1 MRKYVYPT
9 KITWEDVI
17 DIDKLDKEIQMGKGA
32 YGDIACRM
40 RDTYY
45 LSSRYRPKTLQ
56 QAYDEVLSDC
66 PLIISKWNEMDVYI
80 SFTGGAESFGKHKDD
95 CDVLIVQA
103 IGRMKYTL
111 YKDRIPQE
119 YILNPGESLFIPEGV
134 YHDPTTL
141 EPRVTLSF
149 SGPPPPPWECSP

>member
-1 MRKYVYPT
+1 MRKYEYPT

-17 DIDKLDKEIQMGKGA
+17 DKLDKEIQMGKDLLDGLDVA
-32 YGDIACRM
+32 YRM

-45 LSSRYRPKTLQ
+45 LSSGYRPKTFQ

-66 PLIISKWNEMDVYI
+66 PLRINSYNKMDVYI
-80 SFTGGAESFGKHKDD
+80 SFTGGAESFGKHKDTD
-95 CDVLIVQA
+95 DVLIVQA

-111 YKDRIPQE
+111 DKD
-119 YILNPGESLFIPEGV
+119 YILNPGDSLFIPEGT
-134 YHDPTTL
+134 YHAPTIL

-149 SGPPPPPWECSP
+149 S